1 MTERFATALS
11 DEVDQMASGAV
22 LPRAPSILRDA
33 RRRHR
38 TRMIVTATLAAAA
51 TGVAAVAIPALI
63 DRPDQVEQ
71 FADGSTAPATPDEQ
85 TLHDAFAALSPS
97 LELASIT
104 AVQPASLAAG
114 QFGDQ
119 DRGQSAGVT
128 GESVD
133 KTVSVTWVV
142 LTPALTAQEADRIAR
157 DAAGPR
163 GGAAVSPVVTGAAQD
178 GAVRSLVYRLDDGSF
193 VRIFAWSDNGGLAYL
208 TTGAGATTSD
218 ARLAELEATVRLLIG
233 TA

>member
-1 MTERFATALS
+1 VPVAL
-11 DEVDQMASGAV
+11 AV
-22 LPRAPSILRDA
+22 
-33 RRRHR
+33 
-38 TRMIVTATLAAAA
+38 AAA
-51 TGVAAVAIPALI
+51 GVAAVAVPALI

-71 FADGSTAPATPDEQ
+71 FADGSTAPAMPDEQ
-85 TLHDAFAALSPS
+85 RLRDAFAALSRWHGS
-97 LELASIT
+97 R
-104 AVQPASLAAG
+104 AVRRPGS
-114 QFGDQ
+114 
-119 DRGQSAGVT
+119 GQSAGVT
-128 GESVD
+128 GESAD

-163 GGAAVSPVVTGAAQD
+163 GPAAVSPVVTGAAQD
-178 GAVRSLVYRLDDGSF
+178 GAVGSLVYRLDDGSF
-193 VRIFAWSDNGGLAYL
+193 VRIFAWSENGGLAYL